1 MIRIQTQKKEEPSEP
16 MTTTIWGW
24 LNYFNPYARPP
35 PPPATISSVASTD
48 TSSRGRRHT
57 LTEMSIFKLISEIL
71 SYCNRQT
78 VVIRQISAILPLLIH
93 GPIRIF
99 LQKYLLN
106 ILALFIPACFLAFTP
121 LCAFVNCLIFLDF
134 LWRVLI

>member
-1 MIRIQTQKKEEPSEP
+1 

-35 PPPATISSVASTD
+35 PPPATSSSVASTD
-48 TSSRGRRHT
+48 TSPKGRRHT

-99 LQKYLLN
+99 LQKYVPSPDFLCQRIPTLNTPGHYLL
-106 ILALFIPACFLAFTP
+106 TP
-121 LCAFVNCLIFLDF
+121 IIVLDF
-134 LWRVLI
+134 LCCVLI